1 MRNGLS
7 PDYVLGLYCT
17 PLPTCWQSSVAE
29 LTSSTGT
36 LYSLIAGTALS
47 TSTASLPISSSYFA
61 SRHNPI
67 NQYFVKLTWLH
78 TSIVYISHLY
88 TSSSRQSKF
97 RRLAMY
103 VLATAMWIGFTGF
116 FFGRG
121 LGDRVIEMS
130 GGSCGLILP
139 DGLDFKSTSFPGATV
154 VDSTE
159 GQLLQLPNT
168 FCAMRKPLTP
178 LSHPDLFKSLGA
190 ASQPLSSLVPK
201 WRRGF
206 DISGHSFL
214 MPLSAVLLSHE
225 LAPTWRY
232 WAGMSPNSGLT
243 INHDSDRGWWGVG
256 NSAAALFGTFL
267 IQLWVWMLGMTGA
280 YFHDPKEKLAGL
292 GKSSLFALPL

>member
-1 MRNGLS
+1 
-7 PDYVLGLYCT
+7 
-17 PLPTCWQSSVAE
+17 
-29 LTSSTGT
+29 
-36 LYSLIAGTALS
+36 
-47 TSTASLPISSSYFA
+47 
-61 SRHNPI
+61 
-67 NQYFVKLTWLH
+67 
-78 TSIVYISHLY
+78 
-88 TSSSRQSKF
+88 
-97 RRLAMY
+97 MY

-139 DGLDFKSTSFPGATV
+139 DGLDLTTTSFPGAKV
-154 VDSTE
+154 VESTE

-214 MPLSAVLLSHE
+214 MPLSAILLTHE
-225 LAPTWRY
+225 IAPTWRY
-232 WAGMSPNSGLT
+232 WAGMSPNAGLT
-243 INHDSDRGWWGVG
+243 INYNSDRGWWGVG

-292 GKSSLFALPL
+292 GTSLFKDWCLS